1 MRKPHLHAS
10 LGVLALP
17 LLTGL
22 AQAGSKS
29 SINLKAGVSA
39 KDSSAE
45 ASAKGSSS
53 DGVVPSDVPRDPR
66 GIKGI
71 SPVWEEI
78 AAGDAAIA
86 ANDVD
91 KALKHYEAALKADS
105 RSALAHYRL
114 GEARKAK
121 GQLSEA
127 QLSFE
132 SAVKVGEREADIK
145 AKALFALA
153 ALAERQNKL
162 SEARSA
168 WKRYQEHVEKHGE
181 IKAFPASASERLRRL
196 DAQEQLSKDYALVR
210 DRIKKGD
217 AASKK

>member
-1 MRKPHLHAS
+1 
-10 LGVLALP
+10 LP

-121 GQLSEA
+121 
-127 QLSFE
+127 
-132 SAVKVGEREADIK
+132 
-145 AKALFALA
+145 ALFALA

>member
-1 MRKPHLHAS
+1 
-10 LGVLALP
+10 VLP
-17 LLTGL
+17 LLGGL
-22 AQAGSKS
+22 AHAGSKS
-29 SINLKAGVSA
+29 SINLKAGVSS
-39 KDSSAE
+39 KGSSAE
-45 ASAKGSSS
+45 ASSADSSS
-53 DGVVPSDVPRDPR
+53 ASRGESVVPSDVPRDPR

-78 AAGDAAIA
+78 AAGDAAIVA
-86 ANDVD
+86 HDVD
-91 KALKHYEAALKADS
+91 KALKHYEAAVKADN
-105 RSALAHYRL
+105 RSAMAHYRL

-132 SAVKVGEREADIK
+132 TAVKVGEREADVK

-162 SEARSA
+162 SEARSS

-196 DAQEQLSKDYALVR
+196 DAQEQLSKDSALVR
-210 DRIKKGD
+210 ERIKKGEP
-217 AASKK
+217 APKK